1 MQPVLDGA
9 ASLAAEWAKE
19 ENKIADE
26 IAVEGQEMLTEP
38 LVEEDDAAAGEG
50 GATAGEEEEEAAERR

>member
-19 ENKIADE
+19 EDKIADA

-50 GATAGEEEEEAAERR
+50 GAAEEEEEEAAERR